1 MGFMHTLTKG
11 VFGCILIFS
20 NVHKLHKSLRERR
33 HHINH
38 VRSFDMMTADKLGWR
53 SESRPDIAREYARI
67 ASRQRNQALDKFVA
81 ANEELFAANARKQRR
96 IGLILGAV
104 VSLIF
109 VGLLMYTHYE

>member
-1 MGFMHTLTKG
+1 
-11 VFGCILIFS
+11 
-20 NVHKLHKSLRERR
+20 
-33 HHINH
+33 
-38 VRSFDMMTADKLGWR
+38 MTADKLGWR

-109 VGLLMYTHYE
+109 VGLLMYTHYEQATMTDSQKQTLAEHPQDN